1 MRRNS
6 ALDRVIDFFCYS
18 LKYRGY
24 TKDELIL
31 MSIRHFSS
39 SSDKQSFDIAYN
51 LINKGIVKE
60 NKFTNKHIL
69 PIRILMLGRKSFRKE
84 VSKKYLFTFCKTNP
98 YFRDAL
104 NELVSDYPDR
114 WSSFDDIYQ
123 GMLDI
128 IEG

>member
-1 MRRNS
+1 MKRNS
-6 ALDRVIDFFCYS
+6 SLDRVIDFFCYS

-69 PIRILMLGRKSFRKE
+69 PIRILLLGRKSFRKE
-84 VSKKYLFTFCKTNP
+84 ISKKYLYAIGKNNP
-98 YFRDAL
+98 YFKDAL
-104 NELVSDYPDR
+104 EELLSDYPDR
-114 WSSFDDIYQ
+114 WKTVDDVYQ
-123 GMLDI
+123 DMLDT
-128 IEG
+128 IE

>member
-1 MRRNS
+1 MMRRNS

-18 LKYRGY
+18 LKDRGY
-24 TKDELIL
+24 DKDKLTL
-31 MSIRHFSS
+31 MAVKYLDGYI
-39 SSDKQSFDIAYN
+39 DFDIACN
-51 LINKGIVKE
+51 FINKGIVKE